1 VFVIARPDI
10 KKFLII
16 AHDIA
21 MTAIAVLVA
30 IALRFED
37 NAFQQRLDVLLPI
50 LPGFVVIAGGIYWYL
65 HLYQSK
71 WRFASMPDLI
81 TIAKAVGL
89 ICLVLVIAEYIAI
102 NIAENGQYFLG
113 RRLILIYWLVQCF
126 LLGAPRLLYRYWKDF
141 YRAADASSNPSYAL
155 LLGRGEEV
163 EIVIRALE
171 ANRTSRIVPLG
182 ILSPRRGD
190 LGQSIRNVPV
200 EGTLDALEEVVRAH
214 RTAGIFISRLIA
226 SPSALESD
234 AEKLSARSTKLGLAL
249 ARLQRVGEAAPDIT
263 PIEIEDLLSRSPIAI
278 DPQLLDQ
285 SIKGRR
291 ILVTGGAGSIGTE
304 ICMRCVSLGA
314 KALCVIDN
322 SEPALHQVVE
332 LLRLESLGCEIVDHI
347 CDIRDRQ
354 RLDDVMTAFRPEVVF
369 HAAALKHVPYLER
382 DWQEGIKTNAFGSVN
397 VAESAVAA
405 GAEIVVMISTDKAV
419 NPVSILGIT
428 KRLAECAM
436 EVYDAEA
443 LALGKSTRFISVR
456 FGNVLGSAGSVIPKF
471 KAQIARGGPVTVT
484 HPDMVRYFMT
494 VREAA
499 SLVIAAGGHARLRG
513 HAARV
518 SVYVLRMGHPVR
530 ILELAERM
538 VRLSGFEPYKDI
550 PIKISGVRPGE
561 RLNEI
566 LFSGTENSREIGVE
580 GVMAAHTTAP
590 ERAALD
596 ACLARLASTLGNG
609 NRAEAEAAMKALIPE
624 FIPEDAA
631 ASQ

>member
-1 VFVIARPDI
+1 M
-10 KKFLII
+10 KKLLII

-21 MTAIAVLVA
+21 MTGLAVVAA
-30 IALRFED
+30 IALRFEGEP
-37 NAFQQRLDVLLPI
+37 FYQRLDILLPI

-141 YRAADASSNPSYAL
+141 YRATDAASNPSYAL

-163 EIVIRALE
+163 EVVIRALE
-171 ANRTSRIVPLG
+171 ANRTTRIVPLG
-182 ILSPRRGD
+182 ILSPRKGD
-190 LGQSIRNVPV
+190 LGQSIRNIPV
-200 EGTLDALEEVVRAH
+200 EGTLHALEEVVRAH

-234 AEKLSARSTKLGLAL
+234 AENLSARATKLGLAL
-249 ARLQRVGEAAPDIT
+249 ARLQRVGDAAPDIT
-263 PIEIEDLLSRSPIAI
+263 PIEIEDLLSRAPIAI
-278 DPQLLDQ
+278 DPELLDQ
-285 SIKGRR
+285 SVKGKRV
-291 ILVTGGAGSIGTE
+291 LVTGGAGSIGTE
-304 ICMRCVSLGA
+304 ICLRCVALGA
-314 KALCVIDN
+314 KSLCVIDN

-332 LLRLESLGCEIVDHI
+332 QLRLESVDCTIIDHI
-347 CDIRDRQ
+347 CDIRDKA
-354 RLDDVMTAFRPEVVF
+354 RLDDVMAAFKPDVVF

-382 DWQEGIKTNAFGSVN
+382 DWQEGLKTNAFGSVN
-397 VAESAVAA
+397 VAESATAA
-405 GAEIVVMISTDKAV
+405 GAQIVVMISTDKAV

-443 LALGKSTRFISVR
+443 LAAGRRTRFISVR

-499 SLVIAAGGHARLRG
+499 SLVIAAGGHARL
-513 HAARV
+513 HADTARV
-518 SVYVLRMGHPVR
+518 SVYVLRMGQPVR

-538 VRLSGFEPYKDI
+538 VRLSGLEPYKDI
-550 PIKISGVRPGE
+550 PIEISGVRPGE

-566 LFSGTENSREIGVE
+566 LFSGTENSREIGVD
-580 GVMAAHTTAP
+580 GVMAANTTPPA
-590 ERAALD
+590 RVALD
-596 ACLARLASTLGNG
+596 ACLTRLANTLGNG

-631 ASQ
+631 P